1 MGDAKS
7 WMALIACSFLMNIS
21 GSGMNAPPLPVA
33 MPAMNWSLFRTKSFQ
48 YFPEESQHITLNP
61 STYVGNW
68 KGGGWLQLDINP
80 CLLPSKFQT

>member
-7 WMALIACSFLMNIS
+7 WMALIACSFLTNIS
-21 GSGMNAPPLPVA
+21 LSGMNAPPLSVA
-33 MPAMNWSLFRTKSFQ
+33 IPAMNWSLFRTDF
-48 YFPEESQHITLNP
+48 YPEESQRITLNP

-80 CLLPSKFQT
+80 CLLPSKFQI